1 MNIAKAI
8 VFSGV
13 IALSASGLAA
23 CSSTP
28 DCQSLAT
35 QSGFE
40 LASAITPEKAGG
52 GGGGGGGSKGGGTSS
67 GSKGGSTV
75 PKSGTNS
82 QPKTNT
88 TVPRPIPK
96 AGIGGYTPPYSYT
109 PPPMLQRPGSSGVSP
124 FWMSMMGGYLGS
136 SLGNDSGNSG
146 SACY

>member
-1 MNIAKAI
+1 MKAGRFAVRPLSCLDIDQTVRYSNCMNIAKAI

-52 GGGGGGGSKGGGTSS
+52 GGGGGGSKGGGTSS

-88 TVPRPIPK
+88 T
-96 AGIGGYTPPYSYT
+96 
-109 PPPMLQRPGSSGVSP
+109 
-124 FWMSMMGGYLGS
+124 
-136 SLGNDSGNSG
+136 
-146 SACY
+146 